1 MTAREA
7 AVAQALAWVGHSGC
21 HQEIVELYN
30 QQEQLPRGYA
40 MKTSDNWCAATDTA
54 IAVKLGYLT
63 FMPGECSVGKMVELY
78 QALGRW
84 VEDDNFLPRPGDL
97 VCYDWQDSGS
107 GDNVGWPDHI
117 GMVVA
122 VDSGVL
128 TVAEGNMAGGVM
140 GKTTIVAGGRY
151 IRGYCC
157 PDYESYEGTVTD
169 PIEAEIAVLPD
180 WARPT
185 IQKLVDQGIL
195 LGRDGSLDLTD
206 DMVRILVILDR
217 AACFDN

>member
-7 AVAQALAWVGHSGC
+7 AVALALSWVGQSGS
-21 HQEIVELYN
+21 HREIVKLYN
-30 QQEQLPRGYA
+30 QQENLPRGYA
-40 MKTSDNWCAATDTA
+40 MTDSDDWCAATDTA
-54 IAVKLGYLT
+54 IAVKLGYLA

-97 VCYDWQDSGS
+97 ICYDWQDSGQ

-122 VDSGVL
+122 VDGTAL
-128 TVAEGNMAGGVM
+128 TVAEGNMLGNVM
-140 GKTTIVAGGRY
+140 GKTTIVVGGRY

-157 PDYESYEGTVTD
+157 PDYESFEGPVPD
-169 PIEAEIAVLPD
+169 PIEAEIAALPD

-185 IQKLVDQGIL
+185 IQKLVDQGVL
-195 LGRDGSLDLTD
+195 VGRGGTLDLTD

-217 AACFDN
+217 AAVFD

>member
-54 IAVKLGYLT
+54 IAVKLGFLA

-122 VDSGVL
+122 VERGVL
-128 TVAEGNMAGGVM
+128 TVAEGNMAGGIM

-157 PDYESYEGTVTD
+157 PDYESYEGTVAD
-169 PIEAEIAVLPD
+169 PIEAEIAALPD

-185 IQKLVDQGIL
+185 IQKLVERGL
-195 LGRDGSLDLTD
+195 LMGRDGSLDLTD